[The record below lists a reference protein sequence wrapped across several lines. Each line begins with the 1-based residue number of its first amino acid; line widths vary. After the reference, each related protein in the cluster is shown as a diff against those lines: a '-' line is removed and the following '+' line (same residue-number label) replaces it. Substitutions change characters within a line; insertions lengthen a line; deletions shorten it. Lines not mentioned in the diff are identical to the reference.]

1 MAVDEVGR
9 LRLHRRLEEVLGS
22 DEAEVLM
29 AHLPLYGRDDVATN
43 GDIDRLVERLDHG
56 FELVDQRLG
65 AARGDIEHLAV
76 QMDERLR
83 STRSDLSA
91 EFHRSL
97 YSSSRAMFL
106 GLAGLTI
113 AFSSAVITAI
123 RLH

>member
-1 MAVDEVGR
+1 MAVDEDGR

-43 GDIDRLVERLDHG
+43 ADIDRLVERLDHG

-76 QMDERLR
+76 QMDERLHG
-83 STRSDLSA
+83 TRSDLSE
-91 EFHRSL
+91 EFPFALLIFTRHVPRSG
-97 YSSSRAMFL
+97 R
-106 GLAGLTI
+106 TDD
-113 AFSSAVITAI
+113 
-123 RLH
+123 RLQ